1 MIVDAGFLPIGLVG
15 ELPADSKLR
24 CAASKSN
31 LIWLKAAAR
40 LAARDALALAR
51 IRPVERTH
59 VTIEQLRATF
69 DRRGAGNGVGSL
81 STRVSA
87 WLRKCLHL
95 WSKTH
100 GTCPDPVP
108 RKLCAHNPARTHPPI
123 LHRKSGKPHRYRPCT
138 RRRCH
143 HSGISFRTWHG
154 RIVEPPRRRSRSFPH
169 KRLVMIGTVPLF
181 CEGRRILVPF
191 AADDLTI

>member
-59 VTIEQLRATF
+59 VTIEQHRATF

-87 WLRKCLHL
+87 WLRKCLHP
-95 WSKTH
+95 WSRLH
-100 GTCPDPVP
+100 GTCPEPIP
-108 RKLCAHNPARTHPPI
+108 RKCCSHKPVRTNPI
-123 LHRKSGKPHRYRPCT
+123 LHRNPGRPHRY
-138 RRRCH
+138 
-143 HSGISFRTWHG
+143 SLL
-154 RIVEPPRRRSRSFPH
+154 PRRELSIPRPLPAQSSGSPKH
-169 KRLVMIGTVPLF
+169 KSARGS
-181 CEGRRILVPF
+181 
-191 AADDLTI
+191 